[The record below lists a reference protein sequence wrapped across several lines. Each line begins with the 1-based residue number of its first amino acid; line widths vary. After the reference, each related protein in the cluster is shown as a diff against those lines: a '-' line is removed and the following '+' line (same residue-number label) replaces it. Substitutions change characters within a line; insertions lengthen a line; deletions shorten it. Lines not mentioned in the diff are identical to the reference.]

1 MESNI
6 LRESAIL
13 WLESN
18 TTIDVKTTPLPSNV
32 ELFIEK
38 YGSIMELR
46 PGVSSESISGLSQ
59 SFNSSDIS
67 MLLRQYAKEILGEE
81 NMVSDVKVFPALE
94 KWVY

>member
-38 YGSIMELR
+38 YGSIME
-46 PGVSSESISGLSQ
+46 
-59 SFNSSDIS
+59 
-67 MLLRQYAKEILGEE
+67 
-81 NMVSDVKVFPALE
+81 
-94 KWVY
+94 

>member
-59 SFNSSDIS
+59 SFN